1 MAITLPSY
9 CQKVRMGSTLCQL
22 SFKEEKGEPLRVMLA
37 LQATDHYIPHQMS
50 EFAHCTTII
59 QPGHL
64 LRCLTSH
71 YTATLYFDPA
81 NEHSAAYGDD

>member
-37 LQATDHYIPHQMS
+37 LQATDHYIPHQ
-50 EFAHCTTII
+50 CLN
-59 QPGHL
+59 L
-64 LRCLTSH
+64 LIVRPLYSRVTSCG
-71 YTATLYFDPA
+71 A
-81 NEHSAAYGDD
+81 